1 MRVWSLHPRY
11 LDQKGL
17 VACWRETLLAQK
29 VLLGET
35 KGYRSHPQLVRFRA
49 QPDPVAAVGV
59 YLRGIHEESVIRG
72 YRFDATKIVREGPV
86 GLIAVTEGQL
96 AHELAHLR
104 AKLEV
109 RDPARIAALPEAPG
123 LPDPHPLFRVV
134 PGGVE
139 DWEKV

>member
-1 MRVWSLHPRY
+1 MRVWSLHPRH

-35 KGYRSHPQLVRFRA
+35 KGYRNHPQLLRFRA
-49 QPDPVAAVGV
+49 QPDPVASIGV
-59 YLRGIHEESVIRG
+59 YLRGIHDEAVARG
-72 YRFDATKIVREGPV
+72 YHFDEGKIVSRAPAER
-86 GLIAVTEGQL
+86 IDVTEGQL
-96 AHELAHLR
+96 TFEAAHLR

-109 RDPARIAALPEAPG
+109 RDPARLAELPQVPG
-123 LPDPHPLFRVV
+123 PHPLFRVI